1 MNGREGIMHLCLS
14 CNQPC
19 HMSAIFCDA
28 CRLSL
33 LERSVEEQQ
42 EQLVEGCSGEGIV
55 DLVSLPQMKAA
66 QSAPLRMTEGGRSL
80 FWRGSGSHTVETLEE
95 ESEVKAAGVALVQ
108 STNEFVVA
116 APPVRRRMPTRVR
129 RALLVF
135 CIVGVLALTVDGVL
149 LALSIMRHNTVM
161 QGVKS
166 PTAITAANPF
176 SGTPGASATTG
187 VTGTVD
193 TKGITGTA
201 STTGHTQS
209 PFALSSS
216 RLLFTTA
223 QGQADPQPQVVTL
236 LSGEQQPFSWD
247 LVPVFSV
254 PTWLHLSA
262 AQGNVTS
269 GIGAQVIVSV
279 LASQLAPGTYTTNL
293 LIKAFDPQGNALP
306 ASPQTLTVL
315 LIMQIPCSLSVTPG
329 KISFTAVLLSPP
341 TPQTLTITENGDCA
355 RPVSWQA
362 SASETWLTF
371 SRSSGFDSS
380 TITIQASSSG
390 KLIGAYTAHITLVA
404 TDAHGIPLMA
414 APVTITATLTVFA

>member
-1 MNGREGIMHLCLS
+1 
-14 CNQPC
+14 
-19 HMSAIFCDA
+19 MSAIFCDA

-42 EQLVEGCSGEGIV
+42 EQLAEGRSGEGMI

-80 FWRGSGSHTVETLEE
+80 FWRGAGSHTVETLEE

-161 QGVKS
+161 QGVSS
-166 PTAITAANPF
+166 PTATTAANPF
-176 SGTPGASATTG
+176 SGTPGASATA
-187 VTGTVD
+187 GT
-193 TKGITGTA
+193 T
-201 STTGHTQS
+201 STTSTTSTSGHTQS

-293 LIKAFDPQGNALP
+293 LIKAFDPQGKALP

-341 TPQTLTITENGDCA
+341 TPQTLTITENGDCT
-355 RPVSWQA
+355 RPVSWLA

-371 SRSSGFDSS
+371 SRSSGFDNS